1 MFSFKL
7 CLGVNNIIELKEIE
21 VGFSSDIAQGIKAVI
36 NRILVKMPNTKILLL
51 GILPVP
57 DPFNKIVKAT
67 NALIS
72 KFNDDKHVFYL
83 DMSNSFLDSYR
94 NQKEDLF
101 DDTVHLSS
109 LGYQVWYETMESFLQ
124 KLLK

>member
-1 MFSFKL
+1 
-7 CLGVNNIIELKEIE
+7 
-21 VGFSSDIAQGIKAVI
+21 
-36 NRILVKMPNTKILLL
+36 MPNTKILLL

-57 DPFNKIVKAT
+57 DPFDKIVKAT
-67 NALIS
+67 NVLIS